1 MVLSLGVAWRALPAS
16 CSLIRVYAFF
26 GKSRMDLAA
35 PRRQSAQVSD
45 FAKMIALR
53 QNGNANQRG
62 DTRRMTIF
70 DNSNYSVLICCP
82 N

>member
-1 MVLSLGVAWRALPAS
+1 
-16 CSLIRVYAFF
+16 
-26 GKSRMDLAA
+26 MDLAA

-70 DNSNYSVLICCP
+70 DNSNFSVLNCCP